1 MLLKTI
7 YLNSYFSDSI
17 HKVIFC
23 QIKTPNIPL
32 YNLQLKNQ
40 MKKIILLL
48 ISSFIGLASVTQAQ
62 TEIVIFDCS
71 FKVWE
76 QDLQQ
81 TLPKI
86 KIEVYENGNLIK
98 KLTTDRDGKAYQNFE
113 LNREYDIKINPEGGK
128 YIQKWVKLD
137 TRNIDLHAWKFKN
150 RKEFRYYYQIEINL
164 FEPERCEQFAFLHQ
178 QPIINFKY
186 NTKKRDL
193 MDVADNRLTKRIN
206 KERKKKC
213 IASF

>member
-1 MLLKTI
+1 VQISKTFAE
-7 YLNSYFSDSI
+7 Y
-17 HKVIFC
+17 
-23 QIKTPNIPL
+23 KTLFFNVPI
-32 YNLQLKNQ
+32 LQSAVVP
-40 MKKIILLL
+40 MK
-48 ISSFIGLASVTQAQ
+48 
-62 TEIVIFDCS
+62 
-71 FKVWE
+71 
-76 QDLQQ
+76 QQ